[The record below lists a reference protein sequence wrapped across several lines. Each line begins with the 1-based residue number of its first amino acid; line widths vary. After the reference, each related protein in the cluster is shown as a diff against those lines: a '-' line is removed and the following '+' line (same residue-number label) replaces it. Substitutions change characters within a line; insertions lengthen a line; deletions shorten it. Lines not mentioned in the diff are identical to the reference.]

1 MVPMTSIAARRLPV
15 RVARGWVLPVTLFV
29 GCANKGESETPDE
42 DASRSTTAMTAET
55 AEAASDT
62 AGTGPLPDECPLPPD
77 VPCPA
82 TRLTRV
88 PAGPGDGACVQSADC
103 LPNAA
108 CIQQTCRPFDEI
120 DVTICVH
127 QTAFTGHTCEGAN
140 LVQGVVLVTP
150 ASGGADDGPY
160 GVWYFQHWF
169 TAAPSCATTFAEGE
183 ACVVAP
189 LDRLIY
195 DGVVASPIRRSSGI
209 PVAIGVP
216 ADYITAYLPGH
227 LGARAEILE
236 RLDAGC
242 FDVPENNTVGHR
254 STVSIW
260 GPQ

>member
-1 MVPMTSIAARRLPV
+1 MTSIAARRLPA

-62 AGTGPLPDECPLPPD
+62 AGTGPLPDACPLPPD

-88 PAGPGDGACVQSADC
+88 PAGPGDGACVQSVDC

-127 QTAFTGHTCEGAN
+127 QTAFTGHTCGGAN
-140 LVQGVVLVTP
+140 LVRGVVLSTT
-150 ASGGADDGPY
+150 ADGGAYDGPY
-160 GVWYFQHWF
+160 GLWKFEHTF
-169 TAAPSCATTFAEGE
+169 TAAPRCAAAFAEGE

-195 DGVVASPIRRSSGI
+195 DGVIASPIIESGPIDVSSAWPQI
-209 PVAIGVP
+209 
-216 ADYITAYLPGH
+216 AYFPGH
-227 LGARAEILE
+227 LGTRAEILE

>member
-1 MVPMTSIAARRLPV
+1 
-15 RVARGWVLPVTLFV
+15 
-29 GCANKGESETPDE
+29 
-42 DASRSTTAMTAET
+42 
-55 AEAASDT
+55 
-62 AGTGPLPDECPLPPD
+62 
-77 VPCPA
+77 
-82 TRLTRV
+82 V

-108 CIQQTCRPFDEI
+108 CILNTCRPFDEV

-127 QTAFTGHTCEGAN
+127 QTAFTGHTCAGAN
-140 LVQGVVLVTP
+140 LVRGVVLVTT
-150 ASGGADDGPY
+150 ADGGARDGPY
-160 GVWYFQHWF
+160 GLWEFEHMF
-169 TAAPSCATTFAEGE
+169 TAAPRCTATFAEGD

-195 DGVVASPIRRSSGI
+195 DGVVASPIIGSGAIDVPSSSGL
-209 PVAIGVP
+209 VA
-216 ADYITAYLPGH
+216 YFPGH

-254 STVSIW
+254 STLSIW